1 MNMHV
6 TPFNWRSEFD
16 RLEGAYA
23 PSTMR
28 AYYADVEAFVDW
40 CAEAGHL
47 PFPAEVDTVCQFIE
61 DQGREKSPSTVRRRL
76 YAIRKIH
83 RLLRLPDPT
92 YDEDI
97 NLSLRRV
104 KRAKFARPKQ
114 ARGITADDLE
124 AFIAS
129 EPDTPTGLRNRAM
142 LAIGFELLTRRSELI
157 ALKDDDL
164 TLRAD
169 GTLQVIVRRSKAD
182 PFGQGR
188 LSFTSKCTADL
199 IQDWQAWR
207 GQEIEWLFCPIYKNK
222 PINRILETTT
232 VRRIIQSAAK
242 RAGYGSDIASDFSG
256 HSLRVGA
263 AQELLRRGH
272 DTAAIMRA
280 GGWKSVQVLARYL
293 EQAEHNL
300 WG

>member
-1 MNMHV
+1 MLDTSPHI
-6 TPFNWRSEFD
+6 NWRSEFD

-28 AYYADVEAFVDW
+28 AYYSDVQAFVDW
-40 CAEAGHL
+40 CQKNGSL
-47 PFPAEVDTVCQFIE
+47 PFPAEVDTVCAFIE
-61 DQGREKSPSTVRRRL
+61 EQGGEKSASTVRRRL

-83 RLLRLPDPT
+83 RLLRLEDPT

-104 KRAKFARPKQ
+104 RRSKLTRPKQ
-114 ARGITADDLE
+114 ARGITSDDLE
-124 AFIAS
+124 QFLAS

-142 LAIGFELLTRRSELI
+142 MALGFELLTRRSELV
-157 ALKDDDL
+157 ALRDEDL
-164 TLRAD
+164 AVRPD

-188 LSFTSKCTADL
+188 IAFTSRRTAEL
-199 IQDWQAWR
+199 IDEWQAWR
-207 GQEIEWLFCPIYKNK
+207 GSEISWLFCPIYKNK
-222 PINRILETTT
+222 PINRELETTT
-232 VRRIIQSAAK
+232 VRRMIKAAAV
-242 RAGYGSDIASDFSG
+242 RSGYTDLDAQKFSG

-263 AQELLRRGH
+263 AQELLKRGH

-293 EQAEHNL
+293 EKAEHNV
-300 WG
+300 WS

>member
-6 TPFNWRSEFD
+6 TPFDWRSEFD

-28 AYYADVEAFVDW
+28 AYYSDVQAFVDW
-40 CAEAGHL
+40 CQKHGHL
-47 PFPAEVDTVCQFIE
+47 PFPAEVDIVCAFIE
-61 DQGREKSPSTVRRRL
+61 DQGREKSASTIRRRL

-83 RLLRLPDPT
+83 RLLRLKDPT
-92 YDEDI
+92 YDEEI

-104 KRAKFARPKQ
+104 RRSKLTRPKQ
-114 ARGITADDLE
+114 ARGITAKDLDLFL
-124 AFIAS
+124 AT

-142 LAIGFELLTRRSELI
+142 MALGFELLTRRSELV
-157 ALKDDDL
+157 ALRDEDL
-164 TLRAD
+164 TVRPD
-169 GTLQVIVRRSKAD
+169 RTLQVIVRRSKAD

-188 LSFTSKCTADL
+188 IAFTSKRTAEL
-199 IQDWQAWR
+199 IANWQAWR
-207 GQEIEWLFCPIYKNK
+207 GSEISWLFCPIYKNK
-222 PINRILETTT
+222 PIKRELETTT
-232 VRRIIQSAAK
+232 VRRMIKAAAL
-242 RAGYGSDIASDFSG
+242 RSGYTDFDAQEFSG

-293 EQAEHNL
+293 EKAEHNV